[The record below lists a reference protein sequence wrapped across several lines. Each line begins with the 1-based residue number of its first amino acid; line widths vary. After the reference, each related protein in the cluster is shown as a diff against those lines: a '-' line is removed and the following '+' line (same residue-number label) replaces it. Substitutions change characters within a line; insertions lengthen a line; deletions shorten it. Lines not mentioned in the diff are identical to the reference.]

1 MPYKNPNGPL
11 IIPQEYFILNDDYL
25 TPANMPTHIQELSP
39 YFQKNLSG
47 PLTDNE
53 RSYYHTLV
61 QKRDT
66 NTELMYIIAKFSTF
80 LFNKQSKYCPLS
92 SKTTQNSADSS
103 FTVITASNNTPPVV
117 TFNTFNFPTDL
128 FINEKLTLLRPHVNP
143 MDLTKNIF
151 CIYQTLKNFS
161 SDVSQINEIL
171 NKIQAASFDAFS
183 TN

>member
-1 MPYKNPNGPL
+1 
-11 IIPQEYFILNDDYL
+11 
-25 TPANMPTHIQELSP
+25 MPTHIQELSP

-53 RSYYHTLV
+53 RSYYHSLV

-80 LFNKQSKYCPLS
+80 LFNKQSKYGPVS

-117 TFNTFNFPTDL
+117 TFNTFNFQPILYKRKINTSQTTCQSNGSHQKHFLHISNIKKLLFRCFTDER
-128 FINEKLTLLRPHVNP
+128 NT
-143 MDLTKNIF
+143 
-151 CIYQTLKNFS
+151 Q
-161 SDVSQINEIL
+161 
-171 NKIQAASFDAFS
+171 
-183 TN
+183 